1 MWIINPVENFLL
13 AALLGGLGVALV
25 AGPLGT
31 VIVWRRMAY
40 FGETLAHAALLGLSL
55 GILLSWPMQWSVMG
69 VCVILALTLSQLQQE
84 RNLSNDTWLGILAHS
99 TLAIGL
105 VVMTYLEGVR
115 VDLLGYLF
123 GDILAL
129 DQYDLLWIYMG
140 GAIVLLGLVFI
151 WRPLIAWIVD
161 EELAIVEGVPVNIVR
176 TVLMVL
182 IALVI
187 AVAMKIVGVLLIA
200 ALMIIPAATAR
211 QFARTPEGMAI
222 GASIFGGLAVLAGL
236 ALSFWLDIPAG
247 PAIVVGAAGLFA
259 ASYLFKTFHS
269 AR

>member
-1 MWIINPVENFLL
+1 MMLIINPLENFLL
-13 AALLGGLGVALV
+13 AALLGGLGVAIV
-25 AGPLGT
+25 AGPLGA

-55 GILLSWPMQWSVMG
+55 GILLSWPMQFSVIG
-69 VCVILALTLSQLQQE
+69 VCVILALVLSRMQQE
-84 RNLSNDTWLGILAHS
+84 RNLTNDTWLGIMAHS
-99 TLAIGL
+99 TLALGL

-129 DQYDLLWIYMG
+129 DQYDLLWIYLG
-140 GAIVLLGLVFI
+140 GTVVLLSLAYI
-151 WRPLIAWIVD
+151 WKPLIAWIVD
-161 EELAIVEGVPVNIVR
+161 EELAFVEGVPVQRVR
-176 TVLMVL
+176 AILMVL

-187 AVAMKIVGVLLIA
+187 AIAMKIVGVLLIT

-211 QFARTPEGMAI
+211 QFARTPESMALW
-222 GASIFGGLAVLAGL
+222 SSLFGGLAVIVGL

-247 PAIVVGAAGLFA
+247 PAIVVGAAGIFSV
-259 ASYLFKTFHS
+259 SYLL
-269 AR
+269 AQRNR